1 MGSRT
6 RIATTAPPSPT
17 QTPSPPAPGATARFW
32 RAISSLRGGRS
43 LHPHGVAYEAT
54 LTVTGGDHG
63 APLLD
68 VPGQHRAIVRLSRGV
83 GLPKPLPDVLGLAV
97 RIVDAHGPRRH
108 QDFLVVTSVDAPLLH
123 HLILPGPL
131 GPYGQ
136 SYSSVLPYRVGGRL
150 RLIGALP
157 RRPDFD
163 LAIAALSGRWEPFG
177 RLRLGERLSAEA
189 SFALR
194 FNVWNC
200 GGGIRPTGP
209 FQGLRDPAYRGSQ
222 AAR

>member
-1 MGSRT
+1 M
-6 RIATTAPPSPT
+6 
-17 QTPSPPAPGATARFW
+17 
-32 RAISSLRGGRS
+32 LRGGRS
-43 LHPHGVAYEAT
+43 LHPHGDAYEAT
-54 LTVTGGDHG
+54 VTVSGGDHG
-63 APLLD
+63 APLFD
-68 VPGQHRAIVRLSRGV
+68 VPGEHRAIARLSRGV

-97 RIVDAHGPRRH
+97 RILDAHGPRRH
-108 QDFLVVTSVDAPLLH
+108 QDLLVVTSADVPVLH
-123 HLILPGPL
+123 HLFLPGPL

-136 SYSSVLPYRVGGRL
+136 TYSSLLPYRVGDRL

-163 LAIAALSGRWEPFG
+163 LSLATLSGRWGTPWG
-177 RLRLGERLSAEA
+177 RLRLGERLAPEA

-209 FQGLRDPAYRGSQ
+209 FQGIRDPAYRGSQ
-222 AAR
+222 SAR

>member
-1 MGSRT
+1 L
-6 RIATTAPPSPT
+6 RIATTAPPPTLSPD
-17 QTPSPPAPGATARFW
+17 PPAPGVTARFW
-32 RAISSLRGGRS
+32 RAVSRLRGGRS
-43 LHPHGVAYEAT
+43 LHPDGDAYEAT
-54 LTVTGGDHG
+54 LSVTGGDHG

-68 VPGQHRAIVRLSRGV
+68 VPGEHRAIARLSRGV

-97 RIVDAHGPRRH
+97 RVLDAHGPRRH
-108 QDFLVVTSVDAPLLH
+108 QDFLIVTSVDVPFLH

-136 SYSSVLPYRVGGRL
+136 SYSSVLPYRIGERL
-150 RLIGALP
+150 RLVGALP

-163 LAIAALSGRWEPFG
+163 LATAPLNGRWVPFG
-177 RLRLGERLSAEA
+177 RLRLGERLSQEA

-194 FNVWNC
+194 FNPWNA

-209 FQGLRDPAYRGSQ
+209 FQGIRDPAYRGSQ

>member
-1 MGSRT
+1 M
-6 RIATTAPPSPT
+6 IA
-17 QTPSPPAPGATARFW
+17 
-32 RAISSLRGGRS
+32 
-43 LHPHGVAYEAT
+43 
-54 LTVTGGDHG
+54 
-63 APLLD
+63 
-68 VPGQHRAIVRLSRGV
+68 RLSRGV

-97 RIVDAHGPRRH
+97 RVLDAHGPRRH
-108 QDFLVVTSVDAPLLH
+108 QDLLLVTSLDVPVLH
-123 HLILPGPL
+123 HLFLPGPL

-136 SYSSVLPYRVGGRL
+136 SYSSLLPYRIGDRL

-163 LAIAALSGRWEPFG
+163 LTLAPLNGRWGTPWG
-177 RLRLGERLSAEA
+177 RLRLEERLSAEA

-194 FNVWNC
+194 YNVWNT

-209 FQGLRDPAYRGSQ
+209 FQGIRDPAYRGSQ